1 MLDRD
6 SEFCEVSRC
15 LLVSTGRTV
24 VEEEEEQ
31 EEGEEK
37 GDRKRDR
44 SRRGIKIRDKGE
56 VKR

>member
-6 SEFCEVSRC
+6 SELPEVSRY
-15 LLVSTGRTV
+15 LSVPMGRTV
-24 VEEEEEQ
+24 VEEEGEQ

-44 SRRGIKIRDKGE
+44 SRRGIKIRDEE
-56 VKR
+56 VEG